1 MLQHALDE
9 SIMLMPTT
17 DDSELRNSTSVSIY
31 PITRQQWEALQLVAS
46 GRGGTRSDL
55 FREAIG
61 QLLEE
66 RDNGEVVTYTA
77 APRLHPDEKA
87 GTKPRIVW
95 LKSPLAE
102 QFRGRCN
109 ADRVSQSEFVLEALR
124 RYLKSEN
131 ITIDPAI

>member
-1 MLQHALDE
+1 MLQNTFSE
-9 SIMLMPTT
+9 SIMQPTTT

-61 QLLEE
+61 QLLED

-95 LKSPLAE
+95 LKSPL
-102 QFRGRCN
+102 FSKTVGRVCVEVVW
-109 ADRVSQSEFVLEALR
+109 DDTLVPSW
-124 RYLKSEN
+124 
-131 ITIDPAI
+131 